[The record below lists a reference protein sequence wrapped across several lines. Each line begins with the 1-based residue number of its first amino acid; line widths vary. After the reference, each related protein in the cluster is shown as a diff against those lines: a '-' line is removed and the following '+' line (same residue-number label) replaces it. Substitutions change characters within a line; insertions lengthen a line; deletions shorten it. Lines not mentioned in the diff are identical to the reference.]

1 MGLNQSRVSV
11 VRHGDDVVLLVSDSA
26 HTATALLS
34 VGAARIIAELLVIT
48 ADEAEGVVVLTDKDI
63 IK

>member
-1 MGLNQSRVSV
+1 M